1 MSEGTR
7 EAGDIVEEANVNRG
21 INAALHNIWSG
32 SHHDDAEEEY
42 NEDEDVEG
50 EEEKD
55 IEGELVEDAY
65 DDGDD
70 DDNALSALDML
81 GEDFERKS
89 VANAGKLNERNML
102 ILRAYAFK
110 VDEHITDKAFAK
122 IPLAFSKEPVLSV
135 KVCRAR
141 LQALSGFE
149 PV

>member
-7 EAGDIVEEANVNRG
+7 EAGDIVKEANVNRG

-32 SHHDDAEEEY
+32 FHHDDAEEEY

-70 DDNALSALDML
+70 GDNALSALDML
-81 GEDFERKS
+81 GEDFECKS
-89 VANAGKLNERNML
+89 VTNGEFPCA
-102 ILRAYAFK
+102 IVICSSAYEVQYSWK
-110 VDEHITDKAFAK
+110 VKRT
-122 IPLAFSKEPVLSV
+122 
-135 KVCRAR
+135 
-141 LQALSGFE
+141 
-149 PV
+149 